1 MQLTSVDLNDVLDE
15 GDALS
20 KSAVETTAI
29 MAEEGDKFAC
39 PSCKGKVFPA
49 EKMSTSNGVVFHK
62 KCFVCQVVPARVR
75 YAGCPNILNGPLE
88 SGVSPDQ
95 TL

>member
-62 KCFVCQVVPARVR
+62 KCFVCQVRAEF
-75 YAGCPNILNGPLE
+75 I
-88 SGVSPDQ
+88 
-95 TL
+95 

>member
-1 MQLTSVDLNDVLDE
+1 MTRSRSRHTSGATQPSSPDLSNVVVIDE

-29 MAEEGDKFAC
+29 MAEEGDRFAC
-39 PSCKGKVFPA
+39 PTCKGKVFPA

-62 KCFVCQVVPARVR
+62 KCFVCQVTPVV
-75 YAGCPNILNGPLE
+75 C
-88 SGVSPDQ
+88 
-95 TL
+95 

>member
-1 MQLTSVDLNDVLDE
+1 MNDVVVDE

-29 MAEEGDKFAC
+29 LAEEGDKFAC

-62 KCFVCQVVPARVR
+62 KCFVCQVCTYSEIA
-75 YAGCPNILNGPLE
+75 NFN
-88 SGVSPDQ
+88 SPFV
-95 TL
+95 LI

>member
-1 MQLTSVDLNDVLDE
+1 MNDVVVDE

-29 MAEEGDKFAC
+29 LAEEGDKFAC

-62 KCFVCQVVPARVR
+62 KCFVCQVVSRQ
-75 YAGCPNILNGPLE
+75 IHKW
-88 SGVSPDQ
+88 GVCVGHTVSK
-95 TL
+95 L

>member
-1 MQLTSVDLNDVLDE
+1 MQPSSPDLTDVIVDE

-62 KCFVCQVVPARVR
+62 KCFVCQVVSCQRKV
-75 YAGCPNILNGPLE
+75 GCSNCNGP
-88 SGVSPDQ
+88 
-95 TL
+95 TRM

>member
-1 MQLTSVDLNDVLDE
+1 MNDVVVDE

-29 MAEEGDKFAC
+29 LAEEGDKFAC

-62 KCFVCQVVPARVR
+62 KCFVCQV
-75 YAGCPNILNGPLE
+75 CTEKSLI
-88 SGVSPDQ
+88 SPFV
-95 TL
+95 